1 MRATFHVY
9 FSSVRSVY
17 TRDLTCFIKLCFVCD
32 CQCHVDERV
41 AREEA
46 NAPIFVAL
54 R

>member
-1 MRATFHVY
+1 MWATFHVY
-9 FSSVRSVY
+9 LSSLRSVY
-17 TRDLTCFIKLCFVCD
+17 TRDLTCLIQLCFVCD

-46 NAPIFVAL
+46 NAAMFVAL